1 MEKGPVFVL
10 SIGDLLTIYDPDSQ
24 SWKMSECLFTGDFA
38 RYSEALPKS
47 GIMLNGRI
55 YAQATWVLRTGGKE
69 SGLWRTP
76 AAHDPGVSPERLE
89 PIEGGELGGM
99 NRHFDRHTGRMAQIG
114 LTQQVAL
121 RNFPT
126 PQASDG
132 QQGAIM
138 NENTKIIFLKSGKP
152 RKISNQGVSG
162 SVGLSRYAQI
172 MWRTPDTCA
181 GGTKSKAQYEKAKKT
196 GCNAIRLQDQVKH
209 EISWSTPR
217 SRDWKGKSQRG
228 ADPENR
234 DCLPNAAGGQLNP
247 QFVEWLMGYPLNY
260 TDTRDDLRLSL
271 IRE

>member
-1 MEKGPVFVL
+1 MRRVRIFQLREKEWEYMEKGPVFGL
-10 SIGDLLTIYDPDSQ
+10 SIGELLTIYDHDSR
-24 SWKMSECLFTGDFA
+24 SWKMSECLFTGDYA
-38 RYSEALPKS
+38 RYSAAFPKS

-126 PQASDG
+126 PHSNCHTGAGRRGDG
-132 QQGAIM
+132 GENLQTAVMFPTPQQ
-138 NENTKIIFLKSGKP
+138 
-152 RKISNQGVSG
+152 
-162 SVGLSRYAQI
+162 
-172 MWRTPDTCA
+172 
-181 GGTKSKAQYEKAKKT
+181 
-196 GCNAIRLQDQVKH
+196 
-209 EISWSTPR
+209 
-217 SRDWKGKSQRG
+217 RDWKGKSQRG

>member
-1 MEKGPVFVL
+1 VRRVRIFQLREKEWEYMEKGPVFGL
-10 SIGDLLTIYDPDSQ
+10 SIGELLTIYDHDSR
-24 SWKMSECLFTGDFA
+24 SWKMSECLFTGDYA
-38 RYSEALPKS
+38 RYSAAFPKS

-126 PQASDG
+126 PHSNCHTGAGRRGDG
-132 QQGAIM
+132 GENLQTAVMFPTPQQ
-138 NENTKIIFLKSGKP
+138 
-152 RKISNQGVSG
+152 
-162 SVGLSRYAQI
+162 
-172 MWRTPDTCA
+172 
-181 GGTKSKAQYEKAKKT
+181 
-196 GCNAIRLQDQVKH
+196 
-209 EISWSTPR
+209 
-217 SRDWKGKSQRG
+217 RDWKGKSQRG